1 MASNVYMQEG
11 NTVMATTYKEPLA
24 LIHDVLQV
32 AGHHGAVLMG
42 SQALLI
48 QESKASTTLV

>member
-1 MASNVYMQEG
+1 MQEG